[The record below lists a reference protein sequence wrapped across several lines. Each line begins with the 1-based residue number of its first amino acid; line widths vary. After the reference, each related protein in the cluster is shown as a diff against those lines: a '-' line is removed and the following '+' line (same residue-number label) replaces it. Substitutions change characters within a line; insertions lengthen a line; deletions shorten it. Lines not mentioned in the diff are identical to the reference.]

1 MVLPGFSI
9 QFWEAIA
16 ELTGIE
22 YEFYEVETVT
32 DQIEAVR
39 NGEADAA
46 IAGISITAEREE
58 TINFTFPY
66 FDAGLQIMIR
76 QEETSP
82 VNAVFNA
89 VFAPQFLQFFG
100 FFVIMILLA
109 AHVLW
114 FAERR
119 KRPRPLQVILARHR
133 PDDVVVGSDGDRL

>member
-1 MVLPGFSI
+1 MRRLP
-9 QFWEAIA
+9 
-16 ELTGIE
+16 
-22 YEFYEVETVT
+22 
-32 DQIEAVR
+32 
-39 NGEADAA
+39 
-46 IAGISITAEREE
+46 GISITAEREE

-119 KRPRPLQVILARHR
+119 KDPDLSKSYWHGIGQMMWWSAVTVIGYDDRIPRTIGRP
-133 PDDVVVGSDGDRL
+133 GDGPVAGCSPVFS